1 MQVELKPCPFCESRV
16 ISEYRDGD
24 YWIIKCAQCGAEIA
38 HTQHQK
44 ACFAWNRRHQA
55 RAEVVG
61 EIERLEERMAA
72 AYQLA
77 GSIAF
82 DHDISGPE
90 IERLLD
96 LLSGR

>member
-61 EIERLEERMAA
+61 EIVAWLREEDGHGYDDMRADIIEA
-72 AYQLA
+72 KFGGRG
-77 GSIAF
+77 GS
-82 DHDISGPE
+82 
-90 IERLLD
+90 
-96 LLSGR
+96 

>member
-1 MQVELKPCPFCESRV
+1 MQVEQIDREAAATVAVLVEMRELIREGRADHHAEPFAR
-16 ISEYRDGD
+16 
-24 YWIIKCAQCGAEIA
+24 
-38 HTQHQK
+38 H
-44 ACFAWNRRHQA
+44 RHQA

>member
-61 EIERLEERMAA
+61 EIVAWLRSDKIVLSMDGSAEEVANA
-72 AYQLA
+72 IEA
-77 GSIAF
+77 G
-82 DHDISGPE
+82 DHWRPFV
-90 IERLLD
+90 
-96 LLSGR
+96 